1 MVCEGNKKDLQGAF
15 VIALSLSR
23 NCTNCN
29 EKNTNVSWYKIGM
42 FDQEDEY
49 VKNKFCFIEEVSAA
63 CMQYS

>member
-29 EKNTNVSWYKIGM
+29 EKNTNVS
-42 FDQEDEY
+42 
-49 VKNKFCFIEEVSAA
+49 
-63 CMQYS
+63 